1 LKEGVVADTG
11 APKQGYV
18 DLPEGQ
24 IHYRTAGTGP
34 PLLLLHLTT
43 FSSDLFADVMPLLA
57 ARYRVIAMD
66 RFGHGTSDPLPP
78 SVSAEGLAGTVV
90 SFLDALDVDDTFVL
104 GQHTGT
110 VEALEMALAHPRRVR
125 KLVLVATP
133 DWSEDSRAEGA
144 RTLRAMYP
152 DMDGSHMARMWRQRS
167 EWASPSTT
175 PQIMH
180 RVVMAALY
188 AMGNSPDIAKAM
200 QRHHV
205 TERLPLLEVPTL
217 FLAGEHDHMRVHLD
231 RHRSFVPSTTPT
243 ELAIIEGAGAFAA
256 LEKPQEF
263 ARVVMDYL
271 GS

>member
-1 LKEGVVADTG
+1 MVATD
-11 APKQGYV
+11 APRQGYV

-43 FSSDLFADVMPLLA
+43 FSSDLFADVIPLLA
-57 ARYRVIAMD
+57 AKYRVIAMD
-66 RFGHGTSDPLPP
+66 RFGHGTSDPIPP
-78 SVSAEGLAGTVV
+78 SVSAEGLAETVV
-90 SFLDALDVDDTFVL
+90 GFLDALGVDDTFIL

-110 VEALEMALAHPRRVR
+110 VEALEVALHHPQRVR

-133 DWSEDSRAEGA
+133 DWSEESRAEGV
-144 RTLRAMYP
+144 RTLRPMEP
-152 DMDGSHMARMWRQRS
+152 EMDGSHMPEMWRRRS

-180 RVVMAALY
+180 RVVMAALH
-188 AMGNSPDIAKAM
+188 AMTNSPEIAKAM

-205 TERLPLLEVPTL
+205 TERVTLLQVPTL

-231 RHRSFVPSTTPT
+231 RHRSFVPASTPT

-256 LEKPQEF
+256 MEKPQEF
-263 ARVVMDYL
+263 TRIVLDYL

>member
-1 LKEGVVADTG
+1 
-11 APKQGYV
+11 
-18 DLPEGQ
+18 
-24 IHYRTAGTGP
+24 
-34 PLLLLHLTT
+34 
-43 FSSDLFADVMPLLA
+43 
-57 ARYRVIAMD
+57 
-66 RFGHGTSDPLPP
+66 
-78 SVSAEGLAGTVV
+78 
-90 SFLDALDVDDTFVL
+90 
-104 GQHTGT
+104 
-110 VEALEMALAHPRRVR
+110 MALAHPRRVR

-144 RTLRAMYP
+144 RTLRAMKP